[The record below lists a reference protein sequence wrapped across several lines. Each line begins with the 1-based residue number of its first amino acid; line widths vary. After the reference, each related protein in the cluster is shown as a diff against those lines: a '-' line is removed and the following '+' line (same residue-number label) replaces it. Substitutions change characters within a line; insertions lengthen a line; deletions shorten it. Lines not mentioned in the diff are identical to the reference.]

1 MELARRLSK
10 DMLKLEIEVDSFMES
25 VVHQASSLYRL
36 DLKVSLVSLEVFPY
50 LFLHGNLE
58 SEWKDYHH

>member
-10 DMLKLEIEVDSFMES
+10 DKLKLEIEVDSFMES

-36 DLKVSLVSLEVFPY
+36 DLKVSLVS
-50 LFLHGNLE
+50 
-58 SEWKDYHH
+58 